1 MMCFGRSEQKIR
13 EALENTNDCFHRN
26 TKQVADLTPV
36 QCDKALSDAL
46 NTLTNMEKDGK
57 RALKK
62 DQVLKGEIVDACN
75 KLKELQGLGEN
86 KMQVSLRFAEEW
98 R

>member
-1 MMCFGRSEQKIR
+1 MCFGHSEQQIR
-13 EALENTNDCFHRN
+13 EALEKANDSFHRN
-26 TKQVADLTPV
+26 TKADLTLA
-36 QCDKALSDAL
+36 QCNKVLSDAV

-75 KLKELQGLGEN
+75 KLKELQELEKN
-86 KMQVSLRFAEEW
+86 KVQVSLRFAEEW